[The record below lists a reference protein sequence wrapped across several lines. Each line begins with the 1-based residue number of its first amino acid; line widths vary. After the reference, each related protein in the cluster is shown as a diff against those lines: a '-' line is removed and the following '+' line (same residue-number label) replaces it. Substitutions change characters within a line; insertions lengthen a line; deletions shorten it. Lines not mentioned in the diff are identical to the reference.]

1 MSVTQ
6 NERTGPCDVWGI
18 LGGMGPLA
26 SAEFVNTI
34 YQEAIGN
41 KEQEA
46 PSVVLISDPTV
57 PDRTEFLLDG
67 RSEILLQR
75 LTSGVETLLSIGAT
89 RVIVCCMT
97 IHPLVQRLQPHLREK
112 IVSLLDVALD
122 AILRSRAEH
131 LLLCTIGTRRLQ
143 LFQKHKLWNQ
153 VQSKVILPDENDQR
167 IVHEMLY
174 AIKGQT
180 EAKSY
185 LPIIQNLMKR
195 YAVQSYIAGCTEMH
209 IVAKAQ
215 EKVCGRDRREFCL
228 DPLTEIL
235 QMINKNV
242 PMTAAAR
249 SAQS

>member
-1 MSVTQ
+1 MSSTQ
-6 NERTGPCDVWGI
+6 CESTDPCDVWGI

-34 YQEAIGN
+34 YQEVIGG

-46 PSVVLISDPTV
+46 PSVILLSDPKM

-67 RSEILLQR
+67 RSEVLLQR
-75 LTSGVETLLSIGAT
+75 LTAGVEALVAIGAT

-97 IHPLVQRLQPHLREK
+97 IHPLIQRLHPHLREK
-112 IVSLLDVALD
+112 IVSLLDVTLEAV
-122 AILRSRAEH
+122 LRSSAEH
-131 LLLCTIGTRRLQ
+131 LLLCTVGTRRLQ
-143 LFQKHKLWNQ
+143 LFQKHELWNQ
-153 VQSKVILPDENDQR
+153 VQNQVILPDENDQR
-167 IVHEMLY
+167 IIHEMLY

-185 LPIIQNLMKR
+185 LSIVQGLMNK

-215 EKVCGRDRREFCL
+215 EKASGRDRREFCL

-235 QMINKNV
+235 PLINRSV
-242 PMTAAAR
+242 PITAAALSTR
-249 SAQS
+249 S